1 MGKGHTIAI
10 YDANVSMST
19 IFGSNKRY
27 IEEQIPHLA
36 GLMHESVESVLS
48 TSEVIVIAQKDPAF
62 RQLVLRDDQNVVDL
76 ARLGIEEEMGVQRL
90 AIAA

>member
-1 MGKGHTIAI
+1 
-10 YDANVSMST
+10 MST

-36 GLMHESVESVLS
+36 RLLHDSVESVLR

-62 RQLVLRDDQNVVDL
+62 RHLGHRLREDQIVVDL
-76 ARLGIEEEMGVQRL
+76 ARLGIHEEMGGERL